1 MICQAN
7 DSHFFLKARC
17 YIFFISDC
25 PIVFEHDKDTFD
37 TTLPE
42 IDLMMSPVKI
52 YKDPFRKG
60 NHKIVLCQVLYPDG
74 SPTRKYARMSQNII
88 GPCRDKTCLR
98 GFRQSEF
105 QTSSLSYR
113 E

>member
-1 MICQAN
+1 MCVCVCVCVCVCGGGGGGPIKYQAKA
-7 DSHFFLKARC
+7 SPQFLKAIC

-25 PIVFEHDKDTFD
+25 PFVFEHDKDTFD

-74 SPTRKYARMSQNII
+74 SPTRKYARMSHDI
-88 GPCRDKTCLR
+88 
-98 GFRQSEF
+98 
-105 QTSSLSYR
+105 
-113 E
+113 